1 VDAEAQPRRRQ
12 ELESKR
18 RAAKE
23 AAMQEQPIQPLSWE
37 ERRERLSRI
46 VSNKT
51 LEGWTV
57 VDMNERDVWAVLDL
71 PEKPVNH
78 VLHAIITFFT
88 CGLWGIVWLILTLT
102 HRRQQRIRISIDP
115 LGNIR
120 EEKVTLA

>member
-1 VDAEAQPRRRQ
+1 
-12 ELESKR
+12 
-18 RAAKE
+18 
-23 AAMQEQPIQPLSWE
+23 M
-37 ERRERLSRI
+37 
-46 VSNKT
+46 
-51 LEGWTV
+51 
-57 VDMNERDVWAVLDL
+57 
-71 PEKPVNH
+71 NH

>member
-1 VDAEAQPRRRQ
+1 MPLCRQKHRSRWASLAGPLTSVEAEAQPRRRQ

-71 PEKPVNH
+71 PEKN
-78 VLHAIITFFT
+78 
-88 CGLWGIVWLILTLT
+88 
-102 HRRQQRIRISIDP
+102 R
-115 LGNIR
+115 
-120 EEKVTLA
+120 

>member
-1 VDAEAQPRRRQ
+1 VEAEAQPRRRQ

-23 AAMQEQPIQPLSWE
+23 AAMQEQPILSWE

-78 VLHAIITFFT
+78 VVHAIITTFT
-88 CGLWGIVWLILTLT
+88 CGLWGIVWLILAVT

-115 LGNIR
+115 SGNIR
-120 EEKVTLA
+120 EEKVTLK

>member
-1 VDAEAQPRRRQ
+1 
-12 ELESKR
+12 
-18 RAAKE
+18 
-23 AAMQEQPIQPLSWE
+23 M
-37 ERRERLSRI
+37 
-46 VSNKT
+46 
-51 LEGWTV
+51 